1 MVFSISTKH
10 SSIFSSD
17 IGYNIDSYNVE
28 KNQQLHTIL
37 AIIVSVFGACCV
49 VLVAYMII
57 FPASSSSTVT
67 TSNTMTS
74 SSTQPTPQ
82 TVPLIKRNSQ
92 FIEEKVNILNP
103 VELCP
108 SLLRAVIQTRPNRS
122 TRSEDHTQMILF

>member
-1 MVFSISTKH
+1 MGSTAWRMEQETWN
-10 SSIFSSD
+10 STD

-37 AIIVSVFGACCV
+37 PIIVSGFGACCV

-57 FPASSSSTVT
+57 FPASSSSSTVT

-92 FIEEKVNILNP
+92 FIEEKI
-103 VELCP
+103 
-108 SLLRAVIQTRPNRS
+108 
-122 TRSEDHTQMILF
+122 